1 MSHVRSMS
9 VLLVLWHYCYI
20 SGSFMLPPLIHK
32 VKCHNTT
39 VLPSSAL
46 SSIFAG
52 SFDINGSLHNIGAT
66 SGGTKINKEKLL
78 CD

>member
-1 MSHVRSMS
+1 
-9 VLLVLWHYCYI
+9 
-20 SGSFMLPPLIHK
+20 MLPPLIHK

-39 VLPSSAL
+39 VLPGSAL
-46 SSIFAG
+46 SSIFVG
-52 SFDINGSLHNIGAT
+52 SFDVNGSLHNIGAT